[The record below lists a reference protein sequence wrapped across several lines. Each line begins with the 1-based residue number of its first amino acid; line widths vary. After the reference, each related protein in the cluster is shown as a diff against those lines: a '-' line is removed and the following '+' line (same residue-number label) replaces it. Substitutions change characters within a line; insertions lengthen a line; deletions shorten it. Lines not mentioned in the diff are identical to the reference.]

1 MSVNII
7 LHNILKRYLRLLNA
21 LPANQRINIAN
32 NPAEGEVTKK
42 FLKFDDL
49 NLSVFKNVD
58 GRKVLAGSSL
68 KAFKCRNIDQNSTD
82 SY

>member
-1 MSVNII
+1 MLCQPPKELTLLTTLPEVRSV
-7 LHNILKRYLRLLNA
+7 
-21 LPANQRINIAN
+21 
-32 NPAEGEVTKK
+32 VTQK
-42 FLKFDDL
+42 FPKFDDL

-58 GRKVLAGSSL
+58 GRKVLAESSL